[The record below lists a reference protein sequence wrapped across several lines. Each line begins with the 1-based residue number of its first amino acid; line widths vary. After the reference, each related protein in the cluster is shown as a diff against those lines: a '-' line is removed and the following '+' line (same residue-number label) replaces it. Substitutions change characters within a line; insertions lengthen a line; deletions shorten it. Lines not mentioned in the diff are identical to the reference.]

1 MSKREQG
8 RVLAVQALY
17 QWDLRGEEFDAGA
30 ADFLAESTRDSE
42 VYFFAREL
50 AFGAHEFA
58 SEADGWIMRAAAHW
72 EMKRMAAVDRN
83 ILRLAIYEMLG
94 RDDIP
99 VRVAIDQAIELA
111 KRFGAAESGA
121 FVNGILDRVLHES
134 CLPGAGDSGGAD
146 PGAAPAAPTGASGG
160 DPAADVPA
168 ARPSRQAGAKRFP
181 DIKDWD
187 EE

>member
-17 QWDLRGEEFDAGA
+17 QWDLRGEDFSGQAD
-30 ADFLAESTRDSE
+30 DFLAESTQDSE

-50 AFGAHEFA
+50 TFGARRFQA
-58 SEADGWIMRAAAHW
+58 EADGWIQRAAAHW
-72 EMKRMAAVDRN
+72 EMSRMAAVDRN

-99 VRVAIDQAIELA
+99 PRVAIDQAIELA

-121 FVNGILDRVLHES
+121 FVNGILDHVLRDAQSE
-134 CLPGAGDSGGAD
+134 G
-146 PGAAPAAPTGASGG
+146 
-160 DPAADVPA
+160 A
-168 ARPSRQAGAKRFP
+168 ARPAGPAAEAEAPAGEYP
-181 DIKDWD
+181 DLRDWD

>member
-17 QWDLRGEEFDAGA
+17 QWDLRSQEFDNQV
-30 ADFLAESTRDSE
+30 DEFLSTSTNDPE

-50 AFGAHEFA
+50 TLGAWAFREQ
-58 SEADGWIMRAAAHW
+58 ADGWIRKAAAHW
-72 EMKRMAAVDRN
+72 EVDRMAAVDRN
-83 ILRLAIYEMLG
+83 ILRLGIYEMLG

-99 VRVAIDQAIELA
+99 PRVAIDQAIELA

-121 FVNGILDRVLHES
+121 FVNGILDHVLREAKPES
-134 CLPGAGDSGGAD
+134 VARGESGRAASPAEAAGKPGA
-146 PGAAPAAPTGASGG
+146 
-160 DPAADVPA
+160 
-168 ARPSRQAGAKRFP
+168 RHKYP

>member
-17 QWDLRGEEFDAGA
+17 QWDVRGDDFDAQA
-30 ADFLAESTRDSE
+30 DDFLAESTQDSE

-50 AFGAHEFA
+50 TFGARAFRDQ
-58 SEADGWIMRAAAHW
+58 ADAWIQRAAAHW
-72 EMKRMAAVDRN
+72 EMRRMAAVDRN

-94 RDDIP
+94 RSDIP
-99 VRVAIDQAIELA
+99 PRVAIDQAIELA

-121 FVNGILDRVLHES
+121 FVNGILDHVLREAGVAHES
-134 CLPGAGDSGGAD
+134 ASAE
-146 PGAAPAAPTGASGG
+146 APSDTAKAP
-160 DPAADVPA
+160 
-168 ARPSRQAGAKRFP
+168 PSETAYP

-187 EE
+187 RE

>member
-1 MSKREQG
+1 MSKREQA

-17 QWDLRGEEFDAGA
+17 QWDLRGRDFAEQAD
-30 ADFLAESTRDSE
+30 DFLAESTKDPE

-50 AFGAHEFA
+50 TQGAWAFRKE
-58 SEADGWIMRAAAHW
+58 SDRWIKRAAAHW

-94 RDDIP
+94 RSDIP
-99 VRVAIDQAIELA
+99 PRVAIDQAIELA
-111 KRFGAAESGA
+111 KRFGTAESGG
-121 FVNGILDRVLHES
+121 FVNGILDHVLREA
-134 CLPGAGDSGGAD
+134 PIAAEGQAEDAAGPAGGEEPSSD
-146 PGAAPAAPTGASGG
+146 E
-160 DPAADVPA
+160 
-168 ARPSRQAGAKRFP
+168 ARPAGRRQARAAAEQRRPYP